1 MSLTARRWAGVALV
15 AAPLCIAACGD
26 VRVSKDDRS
35 DATFA
40 TRDTNRTLRP
50 GDVRI
55 MNVDSS
61 FELAVIGDSVVTGF
75 GPKALEE
82 IRKGTDTSA
91 VTGTGF
97 AANIEKMVKSTVAGA
112 INKEIKYAVA
122 DIQSVR
128 YENSKLEFTWK
139 DGSAMRIFESSKKN
153 GKAISET
160 FPAAE
165 ANRFVAAFN
174 AKKSV
179 GAK

>member
-1 MSLTARRWAGVALV
+1 MPLVARRWAGVALA
-15 AAPLCIAACGD
+15 AAPLWGAACD
-26 VRVSKDDRS
+26 VRVSKDDHS
-35 DATFA
+35 NATFA

-75 GPKALEE
+75 GPKTLAA
-82 IRKGTDTSA
+82 IRKGTDTAA

-97 AANIEKMVKSTVAGA
+97 AADIEKMVKSTVAGD
-112 INKEIKYAVA
+112 IDKEIKYAVA

-139 DGSAMRIFESSKKN
+139 DGSPMRLFESSKKN
-153 GKAISET
+153 GKAVSET

-165 ANRFVAAFN
+165 AGRFVAAFY